1 MDSFDVMMLALRFN
15 ERINARDLE
24 GLSNMMTEDHLFIDS
39 ENDIDEG
46 KEVMTEGWRNFF
58 ANYPDYRNIFPQVFV
73 RENLVIMVGYSTCS
87 YDPLDGP
94 AIWTVMVHN
103 GLISEWRVYKD
114 RAQNR
119 ENLNLIYE

>member
-58 ANYPDYRNIFPQVFV
+58 ANYPDYRNIFTQVFV

-94 AIWTVMVHN
+94 AIWTAKVHN

-114 RAQNR
+114 TAQNR
-119 ENLNLIYE
+119 ET

>member
-24 GLSNMMTEDHLFIDS
+24 DLCTMMTEDHTFIDS
-39 ENDIDEG
+39 ENDVDEG

-58 ANYPDYRNIFPQVFV
+58 AHYPDYRNVFTQVIV
-73 RENLVIMVGYSTCS
+73 RENLVIMVRYSTCS
-87 YDPLDGP
+87 YDPLDGS
-94 AIWTVMVHN
+94 AIWTAKVQN

-114 RAQNR
+114 IAENR
-119 ENLNLIYE
+119 EILCLLVK